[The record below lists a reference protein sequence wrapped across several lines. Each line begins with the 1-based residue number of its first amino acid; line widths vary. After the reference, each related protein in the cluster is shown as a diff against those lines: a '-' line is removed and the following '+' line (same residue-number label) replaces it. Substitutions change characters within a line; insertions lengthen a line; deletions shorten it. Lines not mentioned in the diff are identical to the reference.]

1 MKNIFKNPWVI
12 VVIALA
18 IGLIGGYFIW
28 GGNTPHEHEDAISE
42 NEQAQVWTC
51 AMHPQI
57 RQNETGNCPI
67 CGMELIPLN
76 AMEDNG
82 DPMTVQMSETAM
94 KLANVQTAK
103 VEYQKPV
110 KEVRMTGKVQ
120 PDERLVFSQTAH
132 IPGRIEKLM
141 VNFTGEYV
149 QKGQPLV
156 YIYSPDL
163 VTAQEE
169 LFEAGKIKDK
179 QPALFKAAKDKLKN
193 WKLTEEQINEIVLSN
208 KPRENF
214 PILAD
219 VSGVVLKKSINLGD
233 HVMKGQPIYDIADLT
248 KVWLLLDVYES
259 DMTWVKKGDKV
270 QISINSMPGENFTGN
285 ISFIDPVIDPK
296 TRVAKAR
303 VEMDN
308 SSGQLKP
315 EMFATGILKSEL
327 RNQKAALVIPKS
339 AVMWTGERSVVYVK
353 EAAENGAHFK
363 LREVTLGPVLGDTY
377 LVKEGLEEG
386 EEIAVYGTFSIDA
399 AAQLAGKPSMMNPS
413 GGTSMTGHN
422 HGDASAGAPTQA
434 VSNEKAKAAVGKI
447 VEAYLQLKDELVE
460 DDLKNA
466 KSKATQLKKR
476 IEETDMGLFSGQS
489 HELWMKHQ
497 KRSMDA
503 LTQMERS
510 ADLESMRKGFK
521 LLSDEMVAISMT
533 FGPFDKPVYIQR
545 CPMADNERGADWL
558 SDEEIIENPY
568 FGASM
573 LKCGEITK
581 TIK

>member
-1 MKNIFKNPWVI
+1 MKNIIKNPWVI
-12 VVIALA
+12 LVVALA
-18 IGLIGGYFIW
+18 IGLVGGYFIW
-28 GGNTPHEHEDAISE
+28 GGNTSHEHEDTISE
-42 NEQAQVWTC
+42 SEQGQIWTC

-57 RQNETGNCPI
+57 RQSEPGNCPI
-67 CGMELIPLN
+67 CGMELIPLSS
-76 AMEDNG
+76 MENSG
-82 DPMTVQMSETAM
+82 DPMAVQMSETAM

-103 VEYQKPV
+103 VEYRKPV

-149 QKGQPLV
+149 EKGQPLV

-169 LFEAGKIKDK
+169 LFEAEKIKDK

-193 WKLTEEQINEIVLSN
+193 WKLTEEQINEILN
-208 KPRENF
+208 TGKPKENF

-219 VSGVVLKKSINLGD
+219 VGGVVLKKTINLGD
-233 HVMKGQPIYDIADLT
+233 HIMRGQPVYDIADLS
-248 KVWLLLDVYES
+248 KVWVLFDVYES
-259 DMTWVKKGDKV
+259 DMTWVSKGDRLEFTV
-270 QISINSMPGENFTGN
+270 ASLPGETFKGTVT
-285 ISFIDPVIDPK
+285 FIDPVIDPK

-308 SSGQLKP
+308 SAGRLKP

-327 RNQKAALVIPKS
+327 KNQKAALVIPKS

-353 EAAENGAHFK
+353 EAAENGAHFR
-363 LREVTLGPVLGDTY
+363 LREVTLGPALGDTY
-377 LVKEGLEEG
+377 LIKTGLEEG
-386 EEIAVYGTFSIDA
+386 EEVAINGTFSIDA

-413 GGTSMTGHN
+413 GGPSMTGHN
-422 HGDASAGAPTQA
+422 HGGAPMGASTQIA
-434 VSNEKAKAAVGKI
+434 ANEKAKAAVGKV
-447 VEAYLQLKDELVE
+447 VEAYFQLKDGLVK
-460 DDLKNA
+460 DDLKSA
-466 KSKATQLKKR
+466 KSKVDQLKKHF
-476 IEETDMGLFSGQS
+476 EETDMSLFSGQS

-497 KRSMDA
+497 KRSVDA
-503 LTQMERS
+503 LNEMQKS
-510 ADLESMRKGFK
+510 DDLEAMRKGFK
-521 LLSDEMVAISMT
+521 MLSDEMVAMSMT
-533 FGPFDKPVYIQR
+533 FGPFDKPVYVQR

-558 SDEEIIENPY
+558 SNEETIENPY

-573 LKCGEITK
+573 LKCGEVTQ